1 MRPASRANPGTA
13 LPLLAVLCFPIVRA
27 AAPLE
32 ALPFGLGAGQDMSE
46 LPDGGC
52 SGEGCASGIYAWS
65 PGSTAAS
72 AVSAPA
78 AVPSCPAGQ
87 HKPRLRTYILSLS
100 SFNLT
105 ATPQPGL
112 FELSFALAAAPP
124 LMPLLEQSSGSSAAG
139 LRQAL
144 LDTRQFLADWAAL
157 AASAESGFAVP
168 GLAVERQCH
177 GSGVAVSNLSK
188 WETAPVNAM
197 LALHDVSKA
206 SAVVDIE
213 GLRLQHGQVTVL
225 LRWVDQPD
233 TLSEGSCH
241 SVQSAEPERRH
252 YHHAGTCG
260 YELAGGTQSAPAA
273 QFMAGARD
281 GLTLFLKGTPPSL
294 TCVFVEPMS
303 YQDFTISGSL
313 YTVLIQIICTIS
325 DPGGTGSG
333 NVAWTVAANSAS
345 PAYSDSAGT
354 ITAPAAS
361 VTATFNLGCIPLDVK
376 SVVISGSIV
385 YSNQPVTIT
394 KTINFPASPPPP
406 SPSPLPHR
414 LSHPHLPSVALLLP
428 HAVPLIHRPA
438 AHRLPTGG
446 PRPHP
451 ASRLHPPAAACPLPR
466 HASASA
472 AAAPAPP
479 HAVPG

>member
-168 GLAVERQCH
+168 GGLYRD
-177 GSGVAVSNLSK
+177 VAV
-188 WETAPVNAM
+188 
-197 LALHDVSKA
+197 LARCF
-206 SAVVDIE
+206 
-213 GLRLQHGQVTVL
+213 GLGGPPGLVT
-225 LRWVDQPD
+225 
-233 TLSEGSCH
+233 
-241 SVQSAEPERRH
+241 
-252 YHHAGTCG
+252 
-260 YELAGGTQSAPAA
+260 SAPA
-273 QFMAGARD
+273 
-281 GLTLFLKGTPPSL
+281 P
-294 TCVFVEPMS
+294 
-303 YQDFTISGSL
+303 
-313 YTVLIQIICTIS
+313 
-325 DPGGTGSG
+325 
-333 NVAWTVAANSAS
+333 
-345 PAYSDSAGT
+345 
-354 ITAPAAS
+354 
-361 VTATFNLGCIPLDVK
+361 
-376 SVVISGSIV
+376 
-385 YSNQPVTIT
+385 
-394 KTINFPASPPPP
+394 
-406 SPSPLPHR
+406 
-414 LSHPHLPSVALLLP
+414 
-428 HAVPLIHRPA
+428 
-438 AHRLPTGG
+438 
-446 PRPHP
+446 
-451 ASRLHPPAAACPLPR
+451 
-466 HASASA
+466 HASAPPCLQAWPWSGSATA
-472 AAAPAPP
+472 AAWRCRT
-479 HAVPG
+479 